1 MGLRRLYQKPTES
14 ARHEQL
20 KLLCEEYFTNM
31 QKLMDRPSQLYAFRA
46 RKALTRLR
54 KVAHQ
59 RGLELLSLYSPFQNQ
74 GKQPITKPQKQNH
87 DRHKH
92 RISTDTTSEQSQGQ
106 SAKATTTDTQQEK

>member
-1 MGLRRLYQKPTES
+1 MGLRRLYQKPSES

-46 RKALTRLR
+46 RKALTRMR
-54 KVAHQ
+54 KVAFE
-59 RGLELLSLYSPFQNQ
+59 RGRELLSLYSPFENK
-74 GKQPITKPQKQNH
+74 GKQPITPTQKQKH

-106 SAKATTTDTQQEK
+106 SAKTATTDTQQEK